1 MLKPL
6 IAGIVLAAA
15 ASSPARASLEGNPAS
30 RALVQEGFTLQSQG
44 RNKEAF
50 EKYQQ
55 AASADPAAS
64 IPLSSMAD
72 LLYNLIEGAKPELR
86 QQIREQASAAA
97 HAALQKAA
105 NDPIAQEV
113 LRKLEDEGAAPA
125 YVPKGAAAK
134 ALSDAETAFAQRD
147 YVAAR
152 RLYDAALAADPQYS
166 AAWVG
171 AADCAY
177 MQQQWGEAERLF
189 RQATA
194 ADPRNAQAWRFL
206 SDALVQQGKRQDAED
221 ALLAAIAAHPAQK
234 PNWDKLGGLRK
245 ATGAPPLTVVN
256 LSRVPRTSIKDGK
269 PHIELAQGTLDNKDA
284 ADGAV
289 WLALAVF
296 DANPQNTRA
305 SVTPYAREL
314 ERWRKALQVADE
326 IAENGGPRLQDPS
339 LLAMQDLYHRNQLD
353 AGILFL
359 RYREAYRA
367 DLDAWLAAHPHGTR
381 EFVAT
386 WSLRP

>member
-1 MLKPL
+1 MLKPI

-15 ASSPARASLEGNPAS
+15 AMSPARAGLEGNPAS
-30 RALVQEGFTLQSQG
+30 RALVQEGFALQSQG
-44 RNKEAF
+44 RSKEAF

-55 AASADPAAS
+55 AARADPEAS
-64 IPLSSMAD
+64 IPLSSMAN
-72 LLYNLIEGAKPELR
+72 LLYNLLEVAKPELR
-86 QQIREQASAAA
+86 QEIRKQAGAAA

-113 LRKLEDEGAAPA
+113 LRKLEDDGAAPA

-134 ALSDAETAFAQRD
+134 ALAEAEVAFAKRD

-152 RLYDAALAADPQYS
+152 RLYDAALAEDPQYS

-177 MQQQWGEAERLF
+177 MQQQWAEAERLF

-194 ADPRNAQAWRFL
+194 VDPRNSQAWRFL

-234 PNWDKLGGLRK
+234 PNWDKLDGLRK
-245 ATGAPPLTVVN
+245 AAGAPPLTVVK
-256 LSRVPRTSIKDGK
+256 LARVPRVGIKDGK
-269 PHIELAQGTLDNKDA
+269 PHIELAQGTLGNKDA

-289 WLALAVF
+289 WLALALF
-296 DANPQNTRA
+296 DANLQNARPA
-305 SVTPYAREL
+305 GSAYAREV
-314 ERWRKALQVADE
+314 ERWRKALQAADE
-326 IAENGGPRLQDPS
+326 IAENGGPRLQDPG
-339 LLAMQDLYHRNQLD
+339 LLAMQDLHHRNQLD

-367 DLDAWLAAHPHGTR
+367 ELEAWLASHPHGTR
-381 EFVAT
+381 EFVTT